1 MKITSLMKS
10 QQIQSGR
17 GGGETSVYEK
27 VGDARGLA
35 QELLGMLIK
44 EFGLI

>member
-10 QQIQSGR
+10 QQIQSR
-17 GGGETSVYEK
+17 GGGGRLPYI
-27 VGDARGLA
+27 GDARGLA

>member
-10 QQIQSGR
+10 QQIQSG